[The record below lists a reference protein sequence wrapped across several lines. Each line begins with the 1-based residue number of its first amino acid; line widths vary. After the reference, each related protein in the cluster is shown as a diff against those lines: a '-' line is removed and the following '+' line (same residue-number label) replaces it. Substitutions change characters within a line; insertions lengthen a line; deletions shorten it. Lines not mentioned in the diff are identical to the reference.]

1 MSTFRARVAEAFRA
15 VVGRPRAIESELT
28 VASMGQ
34 LISWPGPFTIVRK
47 GERLE
52 LVSPDDLIT
61 RFGYK
66 IYREML
72 SDDTVKACLG
82 FKKVLI
88 HGRAWEI
95 TPAGGKDA
103 NEEQKKQA
111 QFVQDVLQDTAWN
124 RIMRETLSAL
134 EFGFSAGE
142 IIWEVKDFHDYGLK
156 VVLKDVKHRDPEFIK
171 IDVDRHANILGFRQ
185 IAGYMPH
192 EIYIPADKVIH
203 YQVNGQFGNHYGI
216 PDLRAAYR
224 AWWSKKFITQFW
236 NVFLERFGSP
246 LMMMK
251 YPIGADSKLKDALK
265 AILSSLSTRS
275 DILVPEGVA
284 VELVEASRAGTAQYG
299 EAINYCDVGISRALL
314 VPALL
319 GMGVDVK
326 RGSDSQSRLHLRV
339 LMKVASDISTD
350 LEAIYTEKLV
360 EPLVEMNFP
369 NVKEYPKFTFRD
381 YGEYE
386 AIEIA
391 DSLINMW
398 NAGMLD
404 ADQNDI
410 NYMRS
415 ILGAPMREEGDEDE
429 LNRPQPTPLGTGPG
443 AGIANATGAGAGKN
457 NNRATQGPAKAKTT
471 RAS

>member
-1 MSTFRARVAEAFRA
+1 MSTFRERIAGAFRA
-15 VVGRPRAIESELT
+15 AVGRPRAIEQEVT

-34 LISWPGPFTIVRK
+34 LVSWPGPFKLVRN
-47 GERLE
+47 GERFE
-52 LVSPDDLIT
+52 LVSPDELVT
-61 RFGYK
+61 RFGYR

-72 SDDTVKACLG
+72 ADDTVKACLS
-82 FKKVLI
+82 FKKVLV

-103 NEEQKKQA
+103 SEEQKKQA
-111 QFVQDVLQDTAWN
+111 QFVNDVLANTHFN

-134 EFGFSAGE
+134 EFGFSVGE
-142 IIWEVKDFHDYGLK
+142 IIWEVGEFQDYGLK
-156 VVLKDVKHRDPEFIK
+156 VLLKDVKHRDPEFIK
-171 IDVDRHANILGFRQ
+171 IDVDMHANIVGYRQ
-185 IAGYMPH
+185 ISGYLAH
-192 EIYIPADKVIH
+192 EIYIPKDKVIH

-224 AWWSKKFITQFW
+224 SWWSKKFITQFW

-251 YPIGADSKLKDALK
+251 YPTGSDQKLKDALK
-265 AILSSLSTRS
+265 AIMSSLSSRS
-275 DILVPEGVA
+275 DILVPEGVV

-299 EAINYCDVGISRALL
+299 EALNYCDVGISRALL

-339 LMKVASDISTD
+339 LMKVAGDISID
-350 LEAIYTEKLV
+350 LENIYNEKLV
-360 EPLVEMNFP
+360 KPLIEMNFP
-369 NVKEYPKFTFRD
+369 DVKDYPKFTFRD

-386 AIEIA
+386 GIEIA
-391 DSLINMW
+391 DSMINMF
-398 NAGMLD
+398 NAGLLD

-415 ILGAPMREEGDEDE
+415 IVGAPMRDEGDEDE
-429 LNRPQPTPLGTGPG
+429 VMRPQPPPVGNPNDP
-443 AGIANATGAGAGKN
+443 NATGDGAGKN
-457 NNRATQGPAKAKTT
+457 NNRATKGPAKTKTGKT
-471 RAS
+471 G